1 MRAYRRLLR
10 RRAFALLWTGA
21 TISAL
26 GDGLSWIALV
36 WLLLELGGSSG
47 SIGLLVAAYTGPV
60 IVSGLVA
67 GHLLDRFDRRR
78 VLIVDNVIR
87 GLAIASIPILSATGN
102 LATWQLYAVAIVY
115 GSLFMISL
123 AGVPTLIAS
132 LVPDD
137 ELTTANAMETMSYAI
152 GGLAGPALAGLLIGV
167 FGASNVLLLDAASYG
182 AFALCLV
189 AMRAGLAADRDTAGD
204 HDPPTASAVAQRD
217 GGHGF
222 GQALRFVRRTPA
234 ILAITLMFMA
244 FNVGEGMVT
253 VMLPVYVREVI
264 GGNATAYGLLATSFA
279 AGILAGSFI
288 VGAVHWRWPLGRS
301 IAAAQATAG
310 AVLLG
315 LAFRPDLFGA
325 AAVLAGS
332 GFAASSLTAWAQ
344 TIRMRLIPAELR
356 GRVFALL
363 RTLMQSTPPIGGL
376 LAGFM
381 LTGGQV
387 TGVAIAVAVLI
398 ALPGA
403 VGSVIPALG
412 REATGEAEPAGAIA
426 DAGS

>member
-87 GLAIASIPILSATGN
+87 GLAIATIPILSATGN

-189 AMRAGLAADRDTAGD
+189 AMRAGLAADRDSRPA
-204 HDPPTASAVAQRD
+204 PAQR
-217 GGHGF
+217 
-222 GQALRFVRRTPA
+222 RR
-234 ILAITLMFMA
+234 
-244 FNVGEGMVT
+244 
-253 VMLPVYVREVI
+253 
-264 GGNATAYGLLATSFA
+264 
-279 AGILAGSFI
+279 
-288 VGAVHWRWPLGRS
+288 
-301 IAAAQATAG
+301 AG
-310 AVLLG
+310 APACRHARRRAHG
-315 LAFRPDLFGA
+315 GKWRYGPAP
-325 AAVLAGS
+325 GS
-332 GFAASSLTAWAQ
+332 RSRYAPMRWDP
-344 TIRMRLIPAELR
+344 IRRRRNRRCSEW
-356 GRVFALL
+356 
-363 RTLMQSTPPIGGL
+363 S
-376 LAGFM
+376 
-381 LTGGQV
+381 
-387 TGVAIAVAVLI
+387 
-398 ALPGA
+398 
-403 VGSVIPALG
+403 
-412 REATGEAEPAGAIA
+412 
-426 DAGS
+426 

>member
-152 GGLAGPALAGLLIGV
+152 GGLAGPALAGLLIGA
-167 FGASNVLLLDAASYG
+167 FGASNVLLLDAAS
-182 AFALCLV
+182 
-189 AMRAGLAADRDTAGD
+189 RLAARSSSGAATTSTSSSGSRTPGCARGRGVERLAISRST
-204 HDPPTASAVAQRD
+204 PRCRSAWASIGARTASSARSRSRSA
-217 GGHGF
+217 
-222 GQALRFVRRTPA
+222 
-234 ILAITLMFMA
+234 
-244 FNVGEGMVT
+244 
-253 VMLPVYVREVI
+253 RE
-264 GGNATAYGLLATSFA
+264 T
-279 AGILAGSFI
+279 GS
-288 VGAVHWRWPLGRS
+288 W
-301 IAAAQATAG
+301 
-310 AVLLG
+310 
-315 LAFRPDLFGA
+315 
-325 AAVLAGS
+325 
-332 GFAASSLTAWAQ
+332 
-344 TIRMRLIPAELR
+344 
-356 GRVFALL
+356 
-363 RTLMQSTPPIGGL
+363 
-376 LAGFM
+376 
-381 LTGGQV
+381 
-387 TGVAIAVAVLI
+387 
-398 ALPGA
+398 
-403 VGSVIPALG
+403 
-412 REATGEAEPAGAIA
+412 
-426 DAGS
+426 